1 MDVSTQKSFHQIS
14 KEEGQ
19 WMTYWQ
25 QHPHLPR
32 WHAQTAIRHTRDEQL
47 LHRVLDVWTG
57 TPLKQRSD
65 DHQSMEMPPEVW
77 TTQPPTPSVDGASRH
92 DHSLVVFRCLIHCN
106 NSLFHD
112 DEPQCL
118 LPDRPEGLPSS
129 TPPNKDDAEEA
140 DDCPPLEPVAV
151 VETAKD
157 SPTAAFPVSNCP
169 KVSVLPAALF
179 AALSQHF
186 FYSGEAGASS
196 SGCAGAANQQEKTA
210 ASTGVLPSA
219 PAVMIRFQCQAASG
233 MAGVWFRRVGDA
245 ATTTPSTGQG
255 VDVCIDERITMALK
269 TAGLCG
275 SWRIAPSRV
284 LSMLSDAC
292 HTCSTTTT
300 VAPAGGVPLPS
311 HDTAEVT
318 AMRWLTPARVF
329 SDALSLQ
336 GSVVQLM
343 HRAPFLHPHGAVQEV
358 FEIFGPCVVREW
370 RGTRKSA
377 PCFLITFT
385 GERFANASDL
395 ALDDGGDRA
404 DAGNEEALSR
414 SMTQKAHAAAALLRQ
429 RRMCAAEDAS
439 FALAQL
445 QRFFAVDWGLTLTYQ
460 FGSSAD
466 HRRGAGGG
474 GGGEGVGVGVG
485 VQKNAVEVAIVATP
499 AAVAA
504 VSAVSAVSESA
515 ASPADNTLVPA
526 PPPDEVKEPLHDIT
540 SSKPKKKRYVAPN
553 SQTAAEEEQQH
564 QRPQVYHIPTI
575 MCPYDG
581 NCSMIN
587 DPDHQQVYLHRC
599 TLPPPCAFETNPLH
613 GPYFLH

>member
-14 KEEGQ
+14 REEGQ

-57 TPLKQRSD
+57 MPLKQRSD

-77 TTQPPTPSVDGASRH
+77 TTQPPTPSGDGASRY
-92 DHSLVVFRCLIHCN
+92 DHNSLVEFRCLIHCN
-106 NSLFHD
+106 NSLFQFD

-118 LPDRPEGLPSS
+118 LPDQLEGLTSS
-129 TPPNKDDAEEA
+129 TPPNKDDAEEV
-140 DDCPPLEPVAV
+140 DDCPPLKAVAV
-151 VETAKD
+151 VETATD
-157 SPTAAFPVSNCP
+157 NSPTAALSVSNCP
-169 KVSVLPAALF
+169 KPSVLPVALF

-186 FYSGEAGASS
+186 FYSGETGASS
-196 SGCAGAANQQEKTA
+196 GDGGGGCVRAANQREKTA
-210 ASTGVLPSA
+210 ERSAGVTPPPA

-233 MAGVWFRRVGDA
+233 MAGVWFRRVVGDA
-245 ATTTPSTGQG
+245 ATGLG

-284 LSMLSDAC
+284 LSMLSDAR
-292 HTCSTTTT
+292 TTTTTT
-300 VAPAGGVPLPS
+300 VAPAGGAPHV

-318 AMRWLTPARVF
+318 ASRWLMPARVF

-370 RGTRKSA
+370 RGTRRSA

-385 GERFANASDL
+385 GERFAKASDL
-395 ALDDGGDRA
+395 AQDDGDGA
-404 DAGNEEALSR
+404 DAVGNEEALSQ
-414 SMTQKAHAAAALLRQ
+414 SMARKAQVAAALLRQ

-460 FGSSAD
+460 FGASTD
-466 HRRGAGGG
+466 HRRGGG
-474 GGGEGVGVGVG
+474 GGGGDS
-485 VQKNAVEVAIVATP
+485 VQKKVVEVAIVATP
-499 AAVAA
+499 AVVA
-504 VSAVSAVSESA
+504 AVSAVSESA
-515 ASPADNTLVPA
+515 VSPADTLVPA
-526 PPPDEVKEPLHDIT
+526 PPDEESPHDIT

-553 SQTAAEEEQQH
+553 SQTVAEEQQEQQ
-564 QRPQVYHIPTI
+564 QRRPRVYHIPTI
-575 MCPYDG
+575 MCPHDG

-599 TLPPPCAFETNPLH
+599 TLPPPCAFESNPLH